1 MGKITS
7 SFPATKFGRLHYRN
21 LEVFKTSALK
31 YHKSNF
37 KAKVCLSEEAKDNLR
52 WWKNNIDEIYNGIIV
67 PNTAVE
73 IKIDASIN
81 GWGAVTEK
89 HKETQNH
96 INVLELKTILFGL
109 KSQAR
114 HIRLAHIKILCDIST
129 SNATL
134 EVPPLCPWHS
144 MFSYYEFIRYIIY
157 HS

>member
-1 MGKITS
+1 MQKSVYQRKPS
-7 SFPATKFGRLHYRN
+7 S
-21 LEVFKTSALK
+21 
-31 YHKSNF
+31 
-37 KAKVCLSEEAKDNLR
+37 NLR

-67 PNTAVE
+67 PNPAVE
-73 IKIDASIN
+73 IKIDASLN

-109 KSQAR
+109 KSQVR

-134 EVPPLCPWHS
+134 EVPPLCP
-144 MFSYYEFIRYIIY
+144 
-157 HS
+157 